1 MSAPQHASRS
11 RLRWW
16 ALGALGVV
24 VVAALVIIVVRIYAP
39 GGESGDGGGGAP
51 SVSGRTP
58 SSESTADSVATG
70 CLGGESRDAAMVR
83 DAQQSA
89 DHSES
94 GAVEVAAAFVR
105 WLNQYPYPDDADDVQ
120 NSALSA
126 DAPTRDLVAFFD
138 TEPDLS
144 GGLVA
149 DDEEYWL
156 STVSGVYVVEDA
168 EPDRV
173 TASIGTAL
181 VRDGELSPTLK
192 GSITVTVSWED
203 DQWAFVRSAGTRT
216 TEDLFAVG
224 IPFGGGC

>member
-1 MSAPQHASRS
+1 VSAPSHASRP

-16 ALGALGVV
+16 GLGALAVV
-24 VVAALVIIVVRIYAP
+24 VVAALVIIVVRVYAP
-39 GGESGDGGGGAP
+39 DGETGGGADGAPGSGASP
-51 SVSGRTP
+51 SPGAT
-58 SSESTADSVATG
+58 ESATVTG
-70 CLGGESRDAAMVR
+70 CLGGESRDGAMVR
-83 DAQQSA
+83 DAQQTA

-105 WLNQYPYPDDADDVQ
+105 WLNQYPYPDDAQDVQ
-120 NSALSA
+120 DSALAA

-149 DDEEYWL
+149 ADEPYWL
-156 STVSGVYVVEDA
+156 STVSGVYVVEEA

-173 TASIGTAL
+173 TSSIGTAL

-203 DQWAFVRSAGTRT
+203 GRWAFVRSEGTRT

-224 IPFGGGC
+224 TPFSGGC